1 MIRPWKVAVGVVLGV
16 AALPCSA
23 MAQAPDTTGPQI
35 TITTP
40 DSATTY
46 KVGQLVAASFACTDP
61 SGVADCVGTVA
72 QGSTIDTSTAGPHTF
87 TVTSHDNASPANAST
102 ASVTYTVV

>member
-1 MIRPWKVAVGVVLGV
+1 MIRPWKVVLAVVLGV

-35 TITTP
+35 TVTSP
-40 DSATTY
+40 DSTTSY
-46 KVGQLVAASFACTDP
+46 KVGQPVAASFSCTDP
-61 SGVADCVGTVA
+61 SGIADCVGTVP

-102 ASVTYTVV
+102 ASVTYNVV